1 MAVKFEFILD
11 DVDAENLISI
21 IDNARQHA
29 ERDAF
34 KFESQHPTQVSEAN
48 ATWYR
53 RHAVYLGELKQKITA
68 GSSRADEESTV

>member
-21 IDNARQHA
+21 INEARHRAQ
-29 ERDAF
+29 RDAV
-34 KFESQHPTQVSEAN
+34 KFEAQHPTQVAEAN
-48 ATWYR
+48 AAWFR